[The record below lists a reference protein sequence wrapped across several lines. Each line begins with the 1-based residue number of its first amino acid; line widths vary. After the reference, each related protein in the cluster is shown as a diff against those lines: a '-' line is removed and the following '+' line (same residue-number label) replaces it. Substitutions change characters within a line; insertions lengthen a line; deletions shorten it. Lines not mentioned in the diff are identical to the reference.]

1 MTKNVCFFI
10 SNRYRFFVFNLISFF
25 SKFKFLTKLVKYS
38 METDDND
45 VWEYEGEGKKKRP
58 LENERHIMQFW
69 YAVNNEIDN
78 GKWRRNTKKKT
89 KITLHRNRN
98 RKMHSNHNKNGNK
111 IIVCTVFVSFS
122 PLRRIQSVYST
133 YLHYSTYYHSLCVSV
148 SLPFI
153 SRNFICF
160 LFLNETICINLL
172 PHTHAHTLFH
182 SLNGYEP
189 TSTTTFTMNIFK
201 WNASHTSTLSTQH
214 IYVVV
219 AEHVTTW

>member
-1 MTKNVCFFI
+1 
-10 SNRYRFFVFNLISFF
+10 
-25 SKFKFLTKLVKYS
+25 

-45 VWEYEGEGKKKRP
+45 VWEYTKENGEEKKERP

-78 GKWRRNTKKKT
+78 GKWRRNTKKAT
-89 KITLHRNRN
+89 KITLHRNRNRN

-111 IIVCTVFVSFS
+111 IIVCAVFVSFS
-122 PLRRIQSVYST
+122 PLRRIQSVHST

-172 PHTHAHTLFH
+172 RHTHAHTPFSIVWMGMNQLLQLHSQWIYSNETHPILPFYPLNTFMWWLRNMSPHDSYSYISFVYWIMKWSWAFLWLFLLKC
-182 SLNGYEP
+182 SL
-189 TSTTTFTMNIFK
+189 
-201 WNASHTSTLSTQH
+201 
-214 IYVVV
+214 
-219 AEHVTTW
+219 